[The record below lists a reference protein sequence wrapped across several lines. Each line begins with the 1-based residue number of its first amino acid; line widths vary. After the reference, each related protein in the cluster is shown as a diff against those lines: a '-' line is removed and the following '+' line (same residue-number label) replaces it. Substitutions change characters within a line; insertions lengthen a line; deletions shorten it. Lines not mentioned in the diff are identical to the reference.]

1 MRLRQGKA
9 TACALIAGLLAPVAG
24 VAQRAQAAQTPV
36 SPGQP
41 SKPSDSGAHPA
52 EIRVEGSRPAPPAH
66 LDPVELFDSGFVNQ
80 TDAFTADEVLSQ
92 LSTILPGTQQLVL
105 IDGQETTVDPST
117 IPAARIER
125 IEVSTTGVMPDGR
138 PRFVGTVINI
148 ILKERYD
155 GANVSARRRDS
166 FASGGGQSQFNGF
179 GGYTLDKLSGTV
191 NFIHREQDALL
202 ASERDFSRTQ
212 DYTGL
217 GGVDYRAPYGTA
229 AVVQSVSGPLNGFT
243 DASGA
248 PAFIA
253 LAPETAP
260 GHPLTPADFAP
271 APAGTTS
278 AVGLRHFNTSDFL
291 YLVAP
296 AKSDVA
302 HGELTYAFSRETKI
316 HAGYT
321 FTRSESQQLGPP
333 PVTPVGSGSLVPAAY
348 NPFGQ
353 DVEVGLVNEPF
364 GAVER
369 RTSDVR
375 RSGFLS
381 GEGHLTSQWDWNG
394 RFDIGHRVSTSD
406 TRDLDQARF
415 AAALAASDPAER
427 FDPFAAMGPGSADA
441 ALYPSLT
448 DTLHSGGTS
457 DNTRLR
463 LRSAGDVSAGW
474 VGPIKLHLGA
484 DRMTTESQQSIAVG
498 GSQQDSRTR
507 LTSWRANTTLDIPVF
522 KVRELEAPAV
532 VSVTTYLSRDHQ
544 TTRTQQTAAG
554 NLLQPLTLDI
564 DTFSFDSVLNVPW
577 TVPADNMPHSYQ
589 LGTRLGVGFAQAEGR
604 TDLTE
609 EAGALWSPLKSI
621 TLRADYSRQQ
631 APTPTSLY
639 PLSVEYDQILVDR
652 RRGDSVATNVQ
663 VVSGQPDAQ
672 GPPLVTRLLFSA
684 QWEPPTTA
692 KVRVSLAYADVEQ
705 KGQQRTFT
713 AQDIL
718 DNEAALTER
727 VTRLPPTADDLAS
740 REPGQIVQVDITP
753 FSGGQ
758 RMDRSL
764 ALLTR
769 FSDTLSKLGTLSF
782 RGRVARVLSSTNEI
796 IAGSQVVSTNDQEV
810 PPAWTAGAQT
820 DLQHGKWGAYGSFNY
835 VSGGT
840 YAGLPYASFGTV
852 DARVAYEIEHPLH
865 GWLGR
870 TLRLSAGIQNLFNR
884 NPPFANTITGF
895 HGGSPLGRTYELT
908 VRALVGD

>member
-1 MRLRQGKA
+1 MRVRQRQA
-9 TACALIAGLLAPVAG
+9 TACVVIAGLLAPVTGLGQAG
-24 VAQRAQAAQTPV
+24 APAAAPAQPPRT
-36 SPGQP
+36 
-41 SKPSDSGAHPA
+41 SDSAAPPA
-52 EIRVEGSRPAPPAH
+52 EVRVEGSRPAPPAQ
-66 LDPVELFDSGFVNQ
+66 LDPLERFDSSFVNQ

-92 LSTILPGTQQLVL
+92 LSAILPGTQQLVL
-105 IDGQETTVDPST
+105 IDGQETTIDPST

-155 GANVSARRRDS
+155 GANVGARRRDS
-166 FASGGGQSQFNGF
+166 FAGGGGQSQFNAF

-202 ASERDFSRTQ
+202 ANERDFSRTQ

-229 AVVQSVSGPLNGFT
+229 PVVQAVAGPLNGLT
-243 DASGA
+243 DANGA
-248 PAFIA
+248 PVLIA
-253 LAPETAP
+253 LSPETTP
-260 GHPLTPADFAP
+260 GHPLTPADFIP
-271 APAGTTS
+271 APPGTTS
-278 AVGLRHFNTSDFL
+278 AAGLRHFNTSDFL

-302 HGELTYAFSRETKI
+302 HGELTYAFSRETQI

-321 FTRSESQQLGPP
+321 FTRSESRQLGPP
-333 PVTPVGSGSLVPAAY
+333 PVTPVGSASLVPAAY

-353 DVEVGLVNEPF
+353 DIEVGLVNAGF
-364 GAVER
+364 GAVQR
-369 RTSDVR
+369 QTSDVR

-381 GEGHLTSQWDWNG
+381 GEGHFTSSWEWNG
-394 RFDIGHRVSTSD
+394 RFDLGHRVSASE

-415 AAALAASDPAER
+415 AGALAAGDPAQR
-427 FDPFAAMGPGSADA
+427 FNPFAAMGPGSADA
-441 ALYPSLT
+441 ALYPTLT
-448 DTLHSGGTS
+448 DALDSGGTS

-463 LRSAGDVSAGW
+463 LRSGGQVSAGW
-474 VGPIKLHLGA
+474 VAPITLHLGA
-484 DRMTTESQQSIAVG
+484 DRITTDSQQSIAIG
-498 GSQQDSRTR
+498 GSQQNTR
-507 LTSWRANTTLDIPVF
+507 SSLTSWRANTSLDIPVF
-522 KVRELEAPAV
+522 KVRELESPAV
-532 VSVTTYLSRDHQ
+532 VTVTTYLARDHQ
-544 TTRTQQTAAG
+544 TTRTRQPAG
-554 NLLQPLTLDI
+554 NLVQPLTLDV
-564 DTFSFDSVLNVPW
+564 DSFALNGVLNIPW
-577 TVPADNMPHSYQ
+577 TVPADSKPAAYQ
-589 LGTRLGVGFAQAEGR
+589 LETRFGVGLARAEER
-604 TDLTE
+604 ADLTE
-609 EAGALWSPLKSI
+609 EAGALWSPSKPF

-631 APTPTSLY
+631 APTPASLY
-639 PLSVEYDQILVDR
+639 PLSVDYDQILVDR

-663 VVSGQPDAQ
+663 VVSGQPEAQ

-684 QWEPPTTA
+684 QWEPQTTA
-692 KVRVSLAYADVEQ
+692 KVSVSLTYADVEQ

-718 DNEAALTER
+718 DNETALADR
-727 VTRLPPTADDLAS
+727 VTRLPPSADDIAAG
-740 REPGQIVQVDITP
+740 EPGQIVQVDITP

-758 RMDRSL
+758 RTDRSL
-764 ALLTR
+764 AFLTR
-769 FSDTLSKLGTLSF
+769 FSDTLGKLGRLSF
-782 RGRVARVLSSTNEI
+782 RGRVAHILSSTNEI
-796 IAGSQVVSTNDQEV
+796 ITGSQVVSTNDQEV

-852 DARVAYEIEHPLH
+852 DARLAYEIDNPLH
-865 GWLGR
+865 SWLGR